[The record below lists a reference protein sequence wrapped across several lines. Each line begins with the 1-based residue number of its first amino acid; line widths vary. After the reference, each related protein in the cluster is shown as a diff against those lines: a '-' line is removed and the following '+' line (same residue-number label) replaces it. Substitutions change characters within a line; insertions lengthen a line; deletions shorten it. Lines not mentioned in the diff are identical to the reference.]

1 MNENGNLPL
10 PGIVIDNFGTL
21 DAFRG
26 TYLPTEVTAL
36 VPAFQFLVTNLFA
49 RVSIAVFKARM
60 VTSIV
65 TTLPRTRFLSVYTKV
80 MHKRAIM
87 SG

>member
-10 PGIVIDNFGTL
+10 PGIVINNFGTL

-26 TYLPTEVTAL
+26 TYLPTEVAAL
-36 VPAFQFLVTNLFA
+36 VPAFQFLVTNPVA
-49 RVSIAVFKARM
+49 RFSIAVFKARM

-65 TTLPRTRFLSVYTKV
+65 RTLPRTRFLSVYRKI

>member
-1 MNENGNLPL
+1 MNENGILPL
-10 PGIVIDNFGTL
+10 PGIEINNFGTL

-26 TYLPTEVTAL
+26 TNLPTEVSAL
-36 VPAFQFLVTNLFA
+36 VATFQFLATNPVA
-49 RVSIAVFKARM
+49 RFSIAVFKARM
-60 VTSIV
+60 VTSV
-65 TTLPRTRFLSVYTKV
+65 VRTLPRTRFLSVYTKE